1 MKLKYL
7 LSILAIAT
15 LTVSC
20 KDFLNL
26 SDPDKVTTGNYYQT
40 EEDIQASVF
49 GVYAQVGSGYFYGT
63 GAPYFQEAK
72 SRLLFY
78 PDTGV
83 NAGEN
88 ASFDNCSVMA
98 SNQFVLS
105 RWNQIY
111 NCIDR
116 ANVVLKH
123 LDDATYSSEAVKKGF
138 EGEARFVRALCYYN
152 LVSDFGA
159 VPLVLAKLG
168 SLAEV
173 NAANKR
179 DPKADVYQAIF
190 DDCKWVIDNSGLPD
204 LQGASGCGRASKV
217 AAMALWGKALL
228 QKATDADFATD
239 KVNLSKEAVTILST
253 ALSKAPF
260 TDFTTVDLMEM
271 WDVNKQA
278 TAKEA
283 IFQLCFQGGTSSNTS
298 GYNGLF
304 RAKVIDDPAKEINFS
319 KGGGSFHML
328 QQKTLAIYDEAGDRR
343 FTDLMGAGSDGV
355 IPEYYTIKYKDT
367 REYPGCNC
375 VILRYADVVAMLAE
389 ANYHAG
395 VNDQAVKYVNML
407 RKRAGLGNT
416 TATSGTALRDVI
428 YKERQREF
436 LCEFMAWND
445 MKRGFSKA
453 EVKAK
458 MAADGA
464 AMYDDAD
471 WLLPIP
477 YTQYL
482 LNPEGLYQNEGY

>member
-7 LSILAIAT
+7 LPIIAIAT
-15 LTVSC
+15 LCVSC

-26 SDPDKVTTGNYYQT
+26 SDPDKITTGNYYQT

-49 GVYAQVGSGYFYGT
+49 GVYAQISSGYFYGT
-63 GAPYFQEAK
+63 GATYFQEDKA
-72 SRLLFY
+72 RLLFY

-105 RWNQIY
+105 RWNAIY

-123 LDDATYSSEAVKKGF
+123 LDDATYSSESVKNGF

-159 VPLVLAKLG
+159 VPLVLKKLE

-173 NAANKR
+173 NAANVR
-179 DPKADVYQAIF
+179 QPKADVYQAIF

-204 LQGASGCGRASKV
+204 LQDAAGCGRASKV
-217 AAMALWGKALL
+217 AAMALWAKALL
-228 QKATDADFATD
+228 QKATDEDFASE
-239 KVNLSKEAVTILST
+239 KAALCKEAVTLLT
-253 ALSKAPF
+253 NALGKAKF
-260 TDFTTVDLMEM
+260 NDFTTVDLLEV
-271 WDVNKQA
+271 WDVAKQP

-283 IFQLCFQGGTSSNTS
+283 IFQLNFLGGSSSNYS
-298 GYNGLF
+298 SYNGLF
-304 RAKVIDDPAKEINFS
+304 RAKVINDESKEVN
-319 KGGGSFHML
+319 KNKAGGSFHML
-328 QQKTLAIYDEAGDRR
+328 EKKTLAIWDEPTDRR
-343 FTDLMGAGSDGV
+343 FTELMALGSDGV
-355 IPEYYTIKYKDT
+355 IPEYYTLKYRDLQ
-367 REYPGCNC
+367 EYAGCNLI
-375 VILRYADVVAMLAE
+375 ILRYADVVAMLAE

-395 VNDQAVKYVNML
+395 NNTEALKYINML
-407 RKRAGLGNT
+407 RRRAGLADVN
-416 TATSGTALRDVI
+416 ATGTALRDVI

-436 LCEFMAWND
+436 AYEFMVWSD
-445 MKRGFSKA
+445 MKRGYSKQ
-453 EVKAK
+453 EVMTK
-458 MAADGA
+458 MKADGA
-464 AMYDDAD
+464 DMYGEED

-477 YTQYL
+477 ATQVL
-482 LNPEGLYQNEGY
+482 LNPEGLYQNPGY

>member
-7 LSILAIAT
+7 LSIIAIAA

-20 KDFLNL
+20 ADFLNL
-26 SDPDKVTTGNYYQT
+26 SDPDKITTGNYYQT

-49 GVYAQVGSGYFYGT
+49 GVYAQISSGYFYGT
-63 GAPYFQEAK
+63 GAPYFQEDKA
-72 SRLLFY
+72 RILFY

-105 RWNQIY
+105 RWNAIY

-123 LDDATYSSEAVKKGF
+123 LDDATYSSESVKKGF

-152 LVSDFGA
+152 LVSDFGE
-159 VPLVLAKLG
+159 VPLVLQKLE

-173 NAANKR
+173 NAANVR
-179 DPKADVYQAIF
+179 QPKADVYQAIF

-217 AAMALWGKALL
+217 AAMALWAKALL
-228 QKATDADFATD
+228 QKATDEDFASE
-239 KVNLSKEAVTILST
+239 KVTLSKEAVTLLSN
-253 ALSKAPF
+253 ALGKAKF
-260 TDFTTVDLMEM
+260 SDFTTVDLTEI
-271 WDVNKQA
+271 WDVAKQP
-278 TAKEA
+278 TAQEA
-283 IFQLCFQGGTSSNTS
+283 IFQLNFLGGSSSNYS
-298 GYNGLF
+298 SYNGLF
-304 RAKVIDDPAKEINFS
+304 RAKVIDDPSKEVN
-319 KGGGSFHML
+319 KNKAGGSFHM
-328 QQKTLAIYDEAGDRR
+328 QERKTLAIYDEPEDLR
-343 FTDLMGAGSDGV
+343 FTQLMALGSDGV
-355 IPEYYTIKYKDT
+355 IPEYYTLKYRDT
-367 REYPGCNC
+367 QEYASCNC
-375 VILRYADVVAMLAE
+375 IILRYADVVAMLAE
-389 ANYHAG
+389 ANFHAG
-395 VNDQAVKYVNML
+395 NASEAVKYVNML

-436 LCEFMAWND
+436 VYEFMVWSD

-453 EVKAK
+453 EVMQK
-458 MAADGA
+458 MKADGA
-464 AMYDDAD
+464 DMYGAED

-477 YTQYL
+477 ATQSL
-482 LNPEGLYQNEGY
+482 LNPEGLYQNPGY